1 MNHKLNVILCASG
14 HLPSGA
20 CEAEFESLY
29 NTGIKPLI
37 SALNKFP
44 KINMVFHYS
53 GVVLNWI
60 ERRHPELFM
69 LLEELLNRKQ
79 AELLGGGFY
88 HPVLPLLPLADKI
101 GQIEML
107 TTYLRKQFGK
117 RPTGCWIPAMAWE
130 QNLVGPL
137 NSCGMNYT
145 FLEEEHF
152 SGSGI
157 RAEEGGTYTPC
168 ITEDQ
173 GKLIMV
179 FPVAGAMGMELRRK
193 EPLKILDGLLDKLPQ
208 NGEEEVIVFPIAP
221 AEQNSASEDN
231 HPVVEYEKF
240 FGVLSNVDLKVK
252 FTLPSRI
259 YKNLRFLRKNYFSG
273 VWIPGHNS
281 GQAVKPA
288 IQPTIHPRQFLVKHP
303 EAGGIYAKMIHVHT
317 LINNQLRGDKTR
329 KLTALEE
336 LWKAQDSGIFRL
348 SSPGLFHSPVRKAAY
363 RSLLEAEKIT
373 REKGKITPSLSVFD
387 FDLDGEGE
395 YIFQDDKLN
404 CCIKS
409 RGACV
414 FELDYFPCAWNYL
427 DTMASG
433 EVSPNGPDRGGERRY
448 AFADWLVPVNKAYIT
463 TGPDG
468 IPGGRFCGNE
478 EYEVSEIDRLQRRV
492 TFNLPPKPGLPCGEI
507 EIVKTWQLK
516 KNSISL
522 EYVLSNSGSKPL
534 SFIFSPSVDLSFS
547 GENEG
552 FLKVLSVKDKDGE
565 KETIAPNSQDTIRD
579 IRILEF
585 QDLKNEAVV
594 NLESNRVFDA
604 RIFHIRAGLSGR
616 EEYQSTCLM
625 PLLSVSLDRGKT
637 WKAAFSLKINS

>member
-1 MNHKLNVILCASG
+1 MNHKLNVILCSHG

-20 CEAEFESLY
+20 CEVEFETLY

-53 GVVLNWI
+53 GVILNWI
-60 ERRHPELFM
+60 ERRHPEFFM

-88 HPVLPLLPLADKI
+88 HPILPLLPLTDKI

-117 RPTGCWIPAMAWE
+117 RPTGCLIPAMAWE

-137 NSCGMNYT
+137 NSCGMSYT
-145 FLEEEHF
+145 FLEDEQF

-157 RAEEGGTYTPC
+157 RAEEGGIYSPC

-179 FPVAGAMGMELRRK
+179 FPMAGAMGRELSK
-193 EPLKILDGLLDKLPQ
+193 GEPLKILEELLDRLPK
-208 NGEEEVIVFPIAP
+208 NGEEQVIVFPVAA
-221 AEQNSASEDN
+221 AEQRFASRDSHAEA
-231 HPVVEYEKF
+231 EYEKLF
-240 FGVLSNVDLKVK
+240 EAFSNADLKVK
-252 FTLPSRI
+252 LTLPSKI
-259 YKNLRFLRKNYFSG
+259 YKNLHFLRKNYFSG
-273 VWIPGHNS
+273 VWTLGHNS
-281 GQAVKPA
+281 GKTTQPA
-288 IQPTIHPRQFLVKHP
+288 IHPRQFLVKHP

-329 KLTALEE
+329 KRTALEE

-373 REKGKITPSLSVFD
+373 GEKRKITPSLSVFD

-433 EVSPNGPDRGGERRY
+433 EVNLNGGGERRY
-448 AFADWLVPVNKAYIT
+448 AFADWLAPANKGTIT
-463 TGPDG
+463 AEPDG
-468 IPGGRFCGNE
+468 IQGGRFCGNE
-478 EYEVSEIDRLQRRV
+478 EYEVSEIDRPQRRV
-492 TFNLPPKPGLPCGEI
+492 TFTLPPKAGLPCGEI

-522 EYVLSNSGSKPL
+522 EYVLKNSGEKTQ

-547 GENEG
+547 GEGEN
-552 FLKVLSVKDKDGE
+552 FLKVLSLKDKEGE
-565 KETIAPNSQDTIRD
+565 KETIALNSQDTIRD
-579 IRILEF
+579 IKIIEF
-585 QDLKNEAVV
+585 QDIKNEAVV
-594 NLESNRVFDA
+594 SLELNRGFDA

-637 WKAAFSLKINS
+637 WKASFSLKINS

>member
-1 MNHKLNVILCASG
+1 MNHKLNVILCSHG

-20 CEAEFESLY
+20 GEAEFESLY

-60 ERRHPELFM
+60 ERRHPELFI
-69 LLEELLNRKQ
+69 LLEELLSRKQ

-101 GQIEML
+101 GQIEMM

-117 RPTGCWIPAMAWE
+117 RPTGCLIPAMAWE

-145 FLEEEHF
+145 FLYEEQF

-157 RAEEGGTYTPC
+157 SPDEGGIYSPC

-179 FPVAGAMGMELRRK
+179 FPVAWAMGRELRNGD
-193 EPLKILDGLLDKLPQ
+193 PLGILEELLGKLPK
-208 NGEEEVIVFPIAP
+208 NGEEQVIVFPIA
-221 AEQNSASEDN
+221 ATEQSFASRDS
-231 HPVVEYEKF
+231 HPEEEYEKLF
-240 FGVLSNVDLKVK
+240 EVFSNAALKIK

-259 YKNLRFLRKNYFSG
+259 YKNLHFLGKNYFSG
-273 VWIPGHNS
+273 VSLGHNS
-281 GQAVKPA
+281 GKANQPASHQA
-288 IQPTIHPRQFLVKHP
+288 IHPRQFLVKHP

-329 KLTALEE
+329 KRAALEE
-336 LWKAQDSGIFRL
+336 LWKSQDSGIFRL

-373 REKGKITPSLSVFD
+373 GEKRKITPSLSVFD

-404 CCIKS
+404 CCVKP
-409 RGACV
+409 RGASV
-414 FELDYFPCAWNYL
+414 FELDYFPCTWNFL
-427 DTMASG
+427 DTMAGG
-433 EVSPNGPDRGGERRY
+433 EVSPDGAGERRY
-448 AFADWLVPVNKAYIT
+448 AFSDWLAPASKTQIAA
-463 TGPDG
+463 GPDG
-468 IPGGRFCGNE
+468 ISGGRFCGNE
-478 EYEVSEIDRLQRRV
+478 EYEVSEIDRLKRRV
-492 TFNLPPKPGLPCGEI
+492 TFRLPPKPGLPCGEI
-507 EIVKTWQLK
+507 EIEKTWQLK

-522 EYVLSNSGSKPL
+522 EYVLRNSGSKTM
-534 SFIFSPSVDLSFS
+534 SFIFSTSVDLSFS
-547 GENEG
+547 GEGEG
-552 FLKVLSVKDKDGE
+552 FLKVLSLKDGE
-565 KETIAPNSQDTIRD
+565 KETIALNGQDAIRD
-579 IRILEF
+579 VKILEF
-585 QDLKNEAVV
+585 QDIKNEAVV
-594 NLESNRVFDA
+594 SLELNRSFDA
-604 RIFHIRAGLSGR
+604 RIFHVHSGLSGR

-625 PLLSVSLDRGKT
+625 PILSLSLDRGKA
-637 WKAAFSLKINS
+637 WKAAFSIKINS

>member
-1 MNHKLNVILCASG
+1 MNHKLNVILCSHG

-20 CEAEFESLY
+20 GEAEFETLY

-37 SALNKFP
+37 SALDKFP

-69 LLEELLNRKQ
+69 LLEDLLNRKQ

-88 HPVLPLLPLADKI
+88 HPVLPLLPLTDKI

-117 RPTGCWIPAMAWE
+117 RPMGCWIPAMAWE

-145 FLEEEHF
+145 FLEEEQF
-152 SGSGI
+152 PGSGI
-157 RAEEGGTYTPC
+157 DPEEGGIYSPC
-168 ITEDQ
+168 LTEDQ
-173 GKLIMV
+173 GKLITV
-179 FPVAGAMGMELRRK
+179 FPVAGAMGRELRKGDTLR
-193 EPLKILDGLLDKLPQ
+193 ILEELVNKLPQ
-208 NGEEEVIVFPIAP
+208 NGEEQVIVFPIMAT
-221 AEQNSASEDN
+221 EQSLASEEN
-231 HPVVEYEKF
+231 PPEEEYEKLF
-240 FGVLSNVDLKVK
+240 EVLSNANPRVK

-259 YKNLRFLRKNYFSG
+259 YKNLRFLKKNYFTG
-273 VWIPGHNS
+273 VWTLGHNS
-281 GQAVKPA
+281 GHAARPV
-288 IQPTIHPRQFLVKHP
+288 IHPRQFLVKYP
-303 EAGGIYAKMIHVHT
+303 QAGGIYAKMIHVHT

-336 LWKAQDSGIFRL
+336 LWKAQDSGIFHL

-363 RSLLEAEKIT
+363 RSLLEAEKIIA
-373 REKGKITPSLSVFD
+373 EKRAITPSLSVFD

-395 YIFQDDKLN
+395 YIFQDEKLN
-404 CCIKS
+404 CCIKP
-409 RGACV
+409 RGASV
-414 FELDYFPCAWNYL
+414 FELDYFPCTWNYL

-433 EVSPNGPDRGGERRY
+433 EVRANGAGEKRY
-448 AFADWLVPVNKAYIT
+448 AFADWLAPANKGQIT
-463 TGPDG
+463 AGPEG

-478 EYEVSEIDRLQRRV
+478 EYEVSDIDRLQRRV
-492 TFNLPPKPGLPCGEI
+492 TFRLPPKTGLFCGEI
-507 EIVKTWQLK
+507 EIEKTWQQK

-522 EYVLSNSGSKPL
+522 DYTLKNSGSTPL
-534 SFIFSPSVDLSFS
+534 SFIFSPSVDLSFP
-547 GENEG
+547 GEGEG
-552 FLKVLSVKDKDGE
+552 FLNVLSLKEGE
-565 KETIAPNSQDTIRD
+565 KETITPDGPDIIPNLRAV
-579 IRILEF
+579 EF
-585 QDLKNEAVV
+585 QDIKNEAIVSV
-594 NLESNRVFDA
+594 ESSRGFDA
-604 RIFHIRAGLSGR
+604 RIFHIRSGLSGR

-625 PLLSVSLDRGKT
+625 PLLSVSLDRGKA